1 MERRTLRRDK
11 LERVELQQK
20 VENEL
25 RARHTVQQEL
35 TSVSTQLAESE
46 RYIHV
51 HAQVHCTRMYKFV
64 EHSITYITAH
74 GVLLEYYILY
84 CCLGVHPESSLLYV
98 EGTTDS

>member
-46 RYIHV
+46 RCVFTLHV
-51 HAQVHCTRMYKFV
+51 N
-64 EHSITYITAH
+64 
-74 GVLLEYYILY
+74 GLLFIS
-84 CCLGVHPESSLLYV
+84 LGC
-98 EGTTDS
+98 

>member
-46 RYIHV
+46 RYKLADCIYV
-51 HAQVHCTRMYKFV
+51 FKFV
-64 EHSITYITAH
+64 EYSITYMYITTH
-74 GVLLEYYILY
+74 NVLLKY
-84 CCLGVHPESSLLYV
+84 
-98 EGTTDS
+98 